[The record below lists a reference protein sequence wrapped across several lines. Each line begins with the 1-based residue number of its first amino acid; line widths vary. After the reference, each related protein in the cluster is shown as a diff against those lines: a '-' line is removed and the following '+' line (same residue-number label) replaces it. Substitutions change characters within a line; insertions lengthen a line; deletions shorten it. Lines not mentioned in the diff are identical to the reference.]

1 MEICISA
8 RGLIHNSAE
17 SFSRELKL
25 MFQFWLRLKRDPGA
39 QSRVPGR
46 GGEAAGR
53 SVSAAAAW
61 DVTQGSGGGLHSR
74 TGAAFQVDS

>member
-39 QSRVPGR
+39 ESRVP
-46 GGEAAGR
+46 GR
-53 SVSAAAAW
+53 SVSAAAVW
-61 DVTQGSGGGLHSR
+61 DVTRGSGGGLHSR